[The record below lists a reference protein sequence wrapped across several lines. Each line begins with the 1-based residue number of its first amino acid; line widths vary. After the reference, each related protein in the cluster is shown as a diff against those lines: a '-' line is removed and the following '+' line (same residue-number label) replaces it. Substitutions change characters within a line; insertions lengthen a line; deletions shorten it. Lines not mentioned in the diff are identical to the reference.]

1 MILGV
6 IVTYNPNLK
15 DLEKNIVAIKGQL
28 NKLVV
33 FDNNSL
39 NQDFLVDLCV
49 KLDVEIMANPENIGL
64 GSAYNFVFKKY
75 YSAFDYFTTF
85 DQDTF
90 LDQDVI
96 PRLLPLFDVSKNAGI
111 VGPSFIKSNFKTDID
126 YSFVDSL
133 IQSCSVFPKK
143 VLETVGY
150 FNEKLFIDSV
160 DFEYCLRV
168 QLGGYKIIRSNS
180 VFIAHSLGVAKKRYG
195 LSYIEHSALR
205 NYYMAR
211 NHRYL
216 TRRYFK
222 KFPYFILKK
231 NLFFFLHFLKLI
243 FLDQDINKI
252 KSLSKGLKEEFI

>member
-6 IVTYNPNLK
+6 IVTYNPNFK
-15 DLEKNIVAIKGQL
+15 DLERNIIAIKGQL
-28 NKLVV
+28 NKLIV
-33 FDNNSL
+33 FDNNST
-39 NQDFLVDLCV
+39 NQDFLMDLSV
-49 KLDVEIMANPENIGL
+49 KWNIEILLHPDNIGL
-64 GSAYNFVFKKY
+64 GAAYNLVFKKY
-75 YSAFDYFTTF
+75 FSDFDYFVTF

-96 PRLLPLFDVSKNAGI
+96 PRLLSLFDVSEKAGI
-111 VGPSFIKSNFKTDID
+111 VGPSFIKSNFKTNNG

-133 IQSCSVFPKK
+133 IQSCSIFPKE

-150 FNEKLFIDSV
+150 FDEKLFIDSV

-180 VFIAHSLGVAKKRYG
+180 VFIAHDLGVAKKRYG

-211 NHRYL
+211 NHKYL

-222 KFPYFILKK
+222 NFPYFILKK
-231 NLFFFLHFLKLI
+231 NFFFFLHCLKLI
-243 FLDQDINKI
+243 FLDQDFNKV
-252 KSLSKGLKEEFI
+252 KSVSKGLKEKFI

>member
-6 IVTYNPNLK
+6 IVTYNPNLQ
-15 DLEKNIVAIKGQL
+15 DLERNIIAIKSQL
-28 NKLVV
+28 DKLVL
-33 FDNNSL
+33 FDNNSTD
-39 NQDFLVDLCV
+39 QDFLVHLGAKWDI
-49 KLDVEIMANPENIGL
+49 EIMANQQNIGL
-64 GSAYNFVFKKY
+64 GAAYNFVFKKHF
-75 YSAFDYFTTF
+75 SDFDYFVTF

-96 PRLLPLFDVSKNAGI
+96 PRLLPLFDVSEKAGI
-111 VGPSFIKSNFKTDID
+111 VGPSFIKSNFKTGID

-143 VLETVGY
+143 VLETVGC

-195 LSYIEHSALR
+195 LSYIEHSSLR